1 MPITASGFFRSPNF
15 STHSL
20 AMMAP
25 AIGLAIMS
33 RNQAKGSFSVNRTVY
48 LSTASTFAMA
58 RYIDTLTLPLSV
70 RMRSNV

>member
-1 MPITASGFFRSPNF
+1 
-15 STHSL
+15 
-20 AMMAP
+20 MMAP

-48 LSTASTFAMA
+48 LSTASTFAME
-58 RYIDTLTLPLSV
+58 RNIDTLTLPLSA

>member
-1 MPITASGFFRSPNF
+1 
-15 STHSL
+15 
-20 AMMAP
+20 MMAP
-25 AIGLAIMS
+25 AIGLATMS

-70 RMRSNV
+70 RMRSYV